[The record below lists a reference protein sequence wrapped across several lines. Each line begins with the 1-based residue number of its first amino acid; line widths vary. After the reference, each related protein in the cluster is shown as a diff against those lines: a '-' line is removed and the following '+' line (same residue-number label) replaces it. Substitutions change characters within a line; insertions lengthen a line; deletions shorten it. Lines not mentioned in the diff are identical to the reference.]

1 MLPAEGG
8 WSEQLACNVAPS
20 AASVVDRE
28 GVHFLMARKTV
39 VTLVDD
45 IDGSDAVRTV
55 TFSLDGTNYE
65 IDLNSHNLDTLTTAL
80 DPFIKN
86 AHTAGK
92 RRTPSGSTGT
102 TAPSK
107 NLAGVRVW
115 ARENGYTV
123 SDRGRV
129 PAEILAAYQQ
139 RN

>member
-1 MLPAEGG
+1 
-8 WSEQLACNVAPS
+8 
-20 AASVVDRE
+20 
-28 GVHFLMARKTV
+28 MARKTV

-55 TFSLDGTNYE
+55 SFSLDGTSYE
-65 IDLNSHNLDTLTTAL
+65 IDLNSRNLDSLTTAL

-92 RRTPSGSTGT
+92 RGAPKGGKAT
-102 TAPSK
+102 TAPSR
-107 NLAGVRVW
+107 NLSEVRVW
-115 ARENGYTV
+115 ARENGYSV

-129 PAEILAAYQQ
+129 PFEILTAHQQ